1 MKRNYFNRTIALLLV
16 LVLMLAGCTA
26 AKPGTTTEPAQT
38 TVPAAPEQTTAAND
52 ATVAGQ
58 DSVEGKEITF
68 FSVNLNPDG
77 MTNHY
82 MMAYPND
89 DGTAYVE
96 YVGDVKKIGEAM
108 DVAVMEQVAAALVQS
123 GMADLNGQEVY
134 GDGAG
139 IASAYVEYSDG
150 SVVMV
155 SFGGDIPQAYQDAYA
170 KLEAGFQALTAEL
183 EVYVPMPMIA
193 DDVDA
198 AAKDELM
205 AILQAS
211 GIVELDMFQ
220 ISNVVKDDSF
230 GFMMGLSSAEGI
242 AVGTNCGAM
251 MITTPY
257 SLVIA
262 TLEEGADAEAIRNDF
277 VNSLDWQKW
286 VCVMPTGALVA
297 QKGNM
302 VLCLMG
308 ADGMYDQT
316 VQAITDCGW
325 ENLEAIDSPVA

>member
-1 MKRNYFNRTIALLLV
+1 MKRNYVNRSVALLLV

-26 AKPGTTTEPAQT
+26 AKPDSTTTVPVQT
-38 TVPAAPEQTTAAND
+38 TEPAAPEQTTGAAENF
-52 ATVAGQ
+52 
-58 DSVEGKEITF
+58 EGKEITF

-82 MMAYPND
+82 MMAYPNG

-108 DVAVMEQVAAALVQS
+108 DVAVMEQITAAMVQS
-123 GMADLNGQEVY
+123 GMAELNGQEVY
-134 GDGAG
+134 GDGAAIG
-139 IASAYVEYSDG
+139 SAYVEYADG
-150 SVVMV
+150 TVINVAFS
-155 SFGGDIPQAYQDAYA
+155 GTIPQEYQDAYG
-170 KLEAGFQALTAEL
+170 KLDAAFQTLTAEL

-205 AILQAS
+205 AILEKT

-230 GFMMGLSSAEGI
+230 GFMMGLSSADGI
-242 AVGTNCGAM
+242 AVGTSCGAM
-251 MITTPY
+251 MMTTPY

-277 VNSLDWQKW
+277 VSSLDWQKW

-308 ADGMYDQT
+308 ADSMYEQT

-325 ENLEAIDSPVA
+325 ENLEAIDCPVA